1 MATAK
6 LDIKRELRAVDTRDY
21 EFYDN
26 LTDEEKKAFSPY
38 ILMRYTANVQGDKDL
53 QEWFLETTNEYV
65 NKHHWTLSKNHK
77 PLLWKLF
84 AATGVGQTMY
94 HPYLAAGKKG
104 KANKIEKLLAE
115 IYPAMKLEDIKILA
129 EMMDDADKK
138 ELFDKMGFDKS
149 QRKEYE

>member
-21 EFYDN
+21 NFYDN
-26 LTDEEKKAFSPY
+26 LTDEEKKAFSPF
-38 ILMRYTANVQGDKDL
+38 ILMRYTANVQGDAAL
-53 QEWFLETTNEYV
+53 QEWFLEMTNEYV
-65 NKHHWTLSKNHK
+65 NKNHWELSKNHK

-84 AATGVGQTMY
+84 AGTGVGQSMY
-94 HPYLAAGKKG
+94 HPYLAAGKKA

-115 IYPAMKLEDIKILA
+115 IYPAWKLEDIKILA
-129 EMMDDADKK
+129 GMMTKK
-138 ELFDKMGFDKS
+138 DVEELFDKMGFDKK

>member
-6 LDIKRELRAVDTRDY
+6 LDIKRELNAVDSRNYDFY
-21 EFYDN
+21 EN

-38 ILMRYTANVQGDKDL
+38 ILMRYTANVQGDQSL
-53 QEWFLETTNEYV
+53 QEWFLERTNEYV
-65 NKHHWTLSKNHK
+65 NKSHWELSKNHK

-84 AATGVGQTMY
+84 AATGIGSNMY

-115 IYPAMKLEDIKILA
+115 IYPAWKLDDIKTLA
-129 EMMDDADKK
+129 SMMTKK
-138 ELFDKMGFDKS
+138 DVEELFDKMGFDKK